1 VPASAARSSS
11 RACDPKIEGL
21 LREVVGH
28 GAPRGL
34 SVALADDYGGS
45 EGDAFDAL
53 ALLSTDD
60 ARVGWVTKSRT

>member
-1 VPASAARSSS
+1 MVLKSAFA
-11 RACDPKIEGL
+11 AALCTGL
-21 LREVVGH
+21 LMSG
-28 GAPRGL
+28 